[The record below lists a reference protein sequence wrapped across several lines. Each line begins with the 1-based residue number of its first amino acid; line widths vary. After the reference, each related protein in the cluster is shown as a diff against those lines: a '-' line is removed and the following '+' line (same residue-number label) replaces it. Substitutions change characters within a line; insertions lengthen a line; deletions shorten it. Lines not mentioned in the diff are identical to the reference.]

1 MTKVLIPTLLLS
13 FLAVVMVFGSISPA
27 FAESD
32 GDKSY
37 KRSWVVSI
45 GDAEGTIEISEDTNI
60 DDVRDS
66 AISEEQARQGYD
78 DVDKA
83 KLKKAVN
90 DSGQYFLVWKLV
102 DYTESDT
109 KTMYIL
115 DAGTGEALTEP
126 ITKEGGGSCGD
137 KEKKSQTTRTSGDN
151 A

>member
-1 MTKVLIPTLLLS
+1 MTKVLVPTLLLS
-13 FLAVVMVFGSISPA
+13 ILTVVMVLGSVSPA
-27 FAESD
+27 MAGSSGD

-37 KRSWVVSI
+37 KKHWVVPI
-45 GDAEGTIEISEDTNI
+45 GDAVGTIDISEDTNI
-60 DDVRDS
+60 DDVRDA
-66 AISEEQARQGYD
+66 AISEEQARQGY

-102 DYTESDT
+102 DYTESNT

-115 DAGTGEALTEP
+115 DAGTGEALIEP
-126 ITKEGGGSCGD
+126 ITKEGGSCGD
-137 KEKKSQTTRTSGDN
+137 KKSQTTRTSGDN